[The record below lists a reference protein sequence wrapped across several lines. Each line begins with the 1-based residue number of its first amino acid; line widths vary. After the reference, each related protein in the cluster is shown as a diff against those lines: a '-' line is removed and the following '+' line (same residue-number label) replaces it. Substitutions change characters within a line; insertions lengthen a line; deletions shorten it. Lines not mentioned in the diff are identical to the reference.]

1 MSGGRRIL
9 LAGESWS
16 TTSVHTKG
24 FDTFHTSTYE
34 EGAWPFIHA
43 LEAGG
48 WSVEFQPNHVA
59 AEKFPYTV
67 EELSVYDLVV
77 LSDIG
82 ANTLLLTNAVFTGG
96 RAAPANRLASLA
108 AWVAGGGSLL
118 MVGGYLS
125 FQGIEGKANYRS
137 TALAEVLPVVM
148 EIGDDR
154 EETPEAIVPHADGGH
169 EITRG
174 LEGDWPGILGFQRM
188 TPAPGAEVVATVGS
202 HPLVV
207 VGQHG
212 AGRVAA
218 VTTDMGPH
226 WLTSPFVEWPG
237 YARLWN
243 QLAQWL
249 TRAGATETER

>member
-1 MSGGRRIL
+1 VSRGRIL

-24 FDTFHTSTYE
+24 FDTFHTSAYE

-48 WSVEFQPNHVA
+48 WTVEFQPNHVA
-59 AEKFPYTV
+59 AEKFPYTE
-67 EELSVYDLVV
+67 EELAPYDLVV

-96 RAAPANRLASLA
+96 RPAPANRLTSLA
-108 AWVAGGGSLL
+108 AWVARGGSLL

-125 FQGIEGKANYRS
+125 FQGIEAKANYRA

-148 EIGDDR
+148 EVGDDR
-154 EETPEAIVPHADGGH
+154 EETPEAITPLSDGDHAV
-169 EITRG
+169 TRG
-174 LEGDWPGILGFQRM
+174 LGGEWPGILGFQRLV
-188 TPAPGAEVVATVGS
+188 PAAGAEVVATVGE

-207 VGQHG
+207 VGHHG
-212 AGRVAA
+212 AGRVGA
-218 VTTDMGPH
+218 VATDMGPH
-226 WLTSPFVEWPG
+226 WLTTAFVEWPG
-237 YARLWN
+237 YAVLWN
-243 QLAQWL
+243 QLAAWL
-249 TRAGATETER
+249 TDEDAAEQTS